1 MPVDWLILGAIGIV
15 GVALHK
21 NITKARYT
29 LIELQEDVADIR
41 YRLENFEDIF
51 KKSDFHWEITAVLR
65 SVENIERLYSLE
77 KG

>member
-1 MPVDWLILGAIGIV
+1 MLVDWLILGAIGII

-29 LIELQEDVADIR
+29 LIELQEDVANIR
-41 YRLENFEDIF
+41 YRLENFEVPNFESEIRDI
-51 KKSDFHWEITAVLR
+51 R
-65 SVENIERLYSLE
+65 SNVESIEYLYRLE